1 MLRSLRKKRGLT
13 QAQLG
18 QMLGVSQARV
28 AEIEAN
34 PGVVGIAAML
44 KVLSTLGASLQLQVH
59 DAFGA
64 VSMAPLR
71 AQGSGTTQPQAPAP
85 IAKPAVKRPKVQ
97 RVTPAVREPT
107 QDSISLGNALT
118 RKPKRGTW

>member
-1 MLRSLRKKRGLT
+1 MATTSSPLHIADQLKPMLRSLRKKRGLT

-18 QMLGVSQARV
+18 QLLGVSQARV

-44 KVLSTLGASLQLQVH
+44 KVLSTLGAGLQLQVH
-59 DAFGA
+59 DSF
-64 VSMAPLR
+64 
-71 AQGSGTTQPQAPAP
+71 GSGSTAPMQNDPKPDTTP
-85 IAKPAVKRPKVQ
+85 
-97 RVTPAVREPT
+97 
-107 QDSISLGNALT
+107 T

>member
-1 MLRSLRKKRGLT
+1 MAATSSPLHIADQLKPMLRSLRKKRGLT

-18 QMLGVSQARV
+18 QLLGVSQARV

-44 KVLSTLGASLQLQVH
+44 KVLSTLGAGLQLQVH
-59 DAFGA
+59 DSFG
-64 VSMAPLR
+64 SGLMAPMR
-71 AQGSGTTQPQAPAP
+71 GQAPTQNDPKPGTTLA
-85 IAKPAVKRPKVQ
+85 
-97 RVTPAVREPT
+97 
-107 QDSISLGNALT
+107 